1 MRNVF
6 LIACCLSGLAAAQD
20 WKLVW
25 SDEFEGSGPVDTKH
39 WKFDE
44 GYIANQ
50 EVQIYTTSN
59 ARRENGIL
67 VIEARKSDA
76 KITSSR
82 VTTEGRH
89 TWTYGR
95 FEVKAKLPTGRGT
108 WPAIWML
115 GANHRQVGWP
125 ACGEIDIMENVGFDP
140 DVIHA
145 NIHTKAYNHVMKT
158 GRGDKITIPKPYEA
172 FHVYSLEWTAQKMD
186 FFVDGKK
193 YFTYANDKTGV
204 DAWPFD
210 QPQYLILNLA
220 IGGSWGGQE
229 GVDESIFPQK
239 LEVDYVRVYQK

>member
-1 MRNVF
+1 
-6 LIACCLSGLAAAQD
+6 
-20 WKLVW
+20 
-25 SDEFEGSGPVDTKH
+25 
-39 WKFDE
+39 
-44 GYIANQ
+44 
-50 EVQIYTTSN
+50 
-59 ARRENGIL
+59 
-67 VIEARKSDA
+67 
-76 KITSSR
+76 
-82 VTTEGRH
+82 
-89 TWTYGR
+89 
-95 FEVKAKLPTGRGT
+95 
-108 WPAIWML
+108 ML

-158 GRGDKITIPKPYEA
+158 GRGAKITIRKPYEA